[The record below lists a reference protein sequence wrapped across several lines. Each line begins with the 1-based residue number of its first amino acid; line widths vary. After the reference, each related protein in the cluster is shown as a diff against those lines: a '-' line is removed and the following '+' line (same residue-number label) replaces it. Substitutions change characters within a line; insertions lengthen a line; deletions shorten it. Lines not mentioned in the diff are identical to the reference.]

1 MSKRRNPSPAW
12 RVQAS
17 SNLSFCVIHNWLR
30 LRMVVPNARCTVDI
44 LGKATIYFPRIACVR
59 ANAFVISSACKK
71 WHHDVAEP
79 RFGSAHKSKL
89 KRHRELYCRLIQD
102 QTLRW
107 RGEEILV
114 QNEDK
119 SCGRN
124 RCVVGFQ
131 MQKQDLRALIADG
144 TYIYLADISECE
156 CISTLRGSRYMLYF
170 GT

>member
-107 RGEEILV
+107 RGG
-114 QNEDK
+114 
-119 SCGRN
+119 GRYWS
-124 RCVVGFQ
+124 RTKTSLAGATVVLLGF
-131 MQKQDLRALIADG
+131 KCRNK
-144 TYIYLADISECE
+144 ISV
-156 CISTLRGSRYMLYF
+156 R
-170 GT
+170 

>member
-107 RGEEILV
+107 RGGGDIGPERRQV
-114 QNEDK
+114 
-119 SCGRN
+119 
-124 RCVVGFQ
+124 
-131 MQKQDLRALIADG
+131 LRAQPLCCWVSNAETRSPCVD
-144 TYIYLADISECE
+144 S
-156 CISTLRGSRYMLYF
+156 
-170 GT
+170 